1 MKQINKPLLLIF
13 LICTAILA
21 YAYYSQY
28 YMGVAPCPLCIVQ
41 RLVLGAVGLLALI
54 FGLFGVS
61 GIINKICSLII
72 AGITIFGITVASRHL
87 HLINLPPDQQP
98 LSCGM
103 PLDVQFQ
110 RLPFNS
116 FLHYVLQGDAECGK
130 VNWIIFG
137 MKGPTAM
144 IVACCVI
151 LLILIYNMFK
161 TNITQEFK

>member
-1 MKQINKPLLLIF
+1 MNKPLILIF
-13 LICTAILA
+13 IICAVVLA
-21 YAYYSQY
+21 YAYFSQY
-28 YMGVAPCPLCIVQ
+28 YMGATPCPLCIVQ
-41 RLVLGAVGLLALI
+41 RLVLAAVGLLALI

-61 GIINKICSLII
+61 GILNKIISVII
-72 AGITIFGITVASRHL
+72 AGVTIFGISVAKRHL
-87 HLINLPPDQQP
+87 HLMNLPPDQQP

-130 VNWIIFG
+130 VNWLVFG

-144 IVACCVI
+144 MVLCGLI
-151 LLILIYNMFK
+151 LVILIYNMFTQKK
-161 TNITQEFK
+161 TWA